1 MKPYA
6 ALLIVDGKSNVK
18 ERYLIPGGKQYGVRL
33 MRLDEKPTNIPTSLW
48 GRHGWSTGCYTLDDG
63 IKEVIVSNSRSPTS
77 EVDKQAC
84 IHWLIMEMEVPLC
97 KLTYLLIQKLV
108 TIGNAL
114 RLHGNIPGSWISA
127 LHIAVQWEM
136 THRTGAERMTDPH
149 PCLPESGKA
158 KLVFS
163 LRGRALDERPEDEIE
178 Q

>member
-6 ALLIVDGKSNVK
+6 ALLIEDGKSNVK
-18 ERYLIPGGKQYGVRL
+18 ERYLIPGGKQSGVRL
-33 MRLDEKPTNIPTSLW
+33 MRLDEQPTNIPTSLW

-84 IHWLIMEMEVPLC
+84 IHWLTM
-97 KLTYLLIQKLV
+97 
-108 TIGNAL
+108 
-114 RLHGNIPGSWISA
+114 GSWIPA

-149 PCLPESGKA
+149 PCLPELGKA

-163 LRGRALDERPEDEIE
+163 LRVRALDERPEDEI
-178 Q
+178 